1 MNDNDM
7 DWNIV
12 SHEETLG
19 YHKDRILLLLGP
31 KEEVYNLLL
40 ADVPQTSVLLVQT
53 GCLPPQERCIR
64 LPILNVSSITAYID
78 LHCGALPSIESSW
91 DDLIKLAITSEELQ
105 DLTTHSRIIETLTKK
120 AKAAECL
127 DVHLLRNHEYQI
139 AQRYRTT
146 GKGARLLQVVRDVL
160 EKFHDDWRA
169 PKVHDDGPQTG
180 ELNEGQEAVPEA
192 SSRERIDEGEVD
204 RIYMK
209 YAKKLLL
216 MPER

>member
-1 MNDNDM
+1 MNNDDM

-19 YHKDRILLLLGP
+19 YHKDRILLLLGA

-53 GCLPPQERCIR
+53 GCLPSQERCIR
-64 LPILNVSSITAYID
+64 LPTLDISSMTAYVD
-78 LHCGALPSIESSW
+78 LHCGALPSIESPW
-91 DDLIKLAITSEELQ
+91 DDLIELAITTEELQ
-105 DLTTHSRIIETLTKK
+105 DLTTYSRIIETLTKK
-120 AKAAECL
+120 VKAAECL

-139 AQRYRTT
+139 AQCYRTT

-169 PKVHDDGPQTG
+169 PGVHDDGPQTG
-180 ELNEGQEAVPEA
+180 DPNDGQGAVPKAANQENT
-192 SSRERIDEGEVD
+192 DESQVD